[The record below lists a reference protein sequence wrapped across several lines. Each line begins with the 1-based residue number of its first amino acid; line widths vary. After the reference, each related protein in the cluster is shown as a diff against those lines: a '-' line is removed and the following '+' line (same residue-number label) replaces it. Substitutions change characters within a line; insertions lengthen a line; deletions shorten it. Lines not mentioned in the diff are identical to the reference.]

1 MELESQLTQNNRQR
15 FRCFTFLFRRRL
27 FALLA
32 TRLVDLVDRKPTRG
46 GRFAFFLV
54 VNFVVRAWPLLSGL
68 RPLDALVGD
77 GLLFFNRVAAQS
89 VMLEGEE
96 EMDVEI
102 DQIIFQVLF
111 NLFIWGVAQDWTTY
125 THEAIFSL
133 EIESKQGQR
142 SPLRKPS

>member
-1 MELESQLTQNNRQR
+1 
-15 FRCFTFLFRRRL
+15 
-27 FALLA
+27 
-32 TRLVDLVDRKPTRG
+32 
-46 GRFAFFLV
+46 
-54 VNFVVRAWPLLSGL
+54 
-68 RPLDALVGD
+68 
-77 GLLFFNRVAAQS
+77 
-89 VMLEGEE
+89 MLEGEE